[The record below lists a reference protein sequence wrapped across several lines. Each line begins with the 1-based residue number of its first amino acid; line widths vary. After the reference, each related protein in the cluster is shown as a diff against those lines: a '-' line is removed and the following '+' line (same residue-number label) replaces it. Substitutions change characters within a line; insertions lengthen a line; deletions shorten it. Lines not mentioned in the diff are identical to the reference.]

1 MLMSLYLMWTPAAR
15 AEGVESLWYDFTN
28 RSADV
33 YILAPSAI
41 PMGAGRVSV
50 SQQLYLN
57 TVVSA
62 GIHEHASLN
71 VSASPP
77 MWLAAELEDYSE
89 LKFASYGLKA
99 GWETLPGLHLGG
111 GAEARVLAGDLYGIG
126 YLSATWGSRDSN
138 VTLNGGAARAAA
150 TDEVDGLLVLS
161 GQHRVG
167 DHLALLSENWL
178 LVDREHLLTSIG
190 LRWIA
195 RRWTVDLV
203 RVSSD
208 GDHWPW
214 LNVTRHWGG

>member
-1 MLMSLYLMWTPAAR
+1 MISLYLMWMSVAR

-33 YILAPSAI
+33 YVLAPSAI

-62 GIHEHASLN
+62 GIHDHASL
-71 VSASPP
+71 VISASPP
-77 MWLAAELEDYSE
+77 LWLMGELEGADDRA
-89 LKFASYGLKA
+89 FASYGLKA
-99 GWETLPGLHLGG
+99 GWQTLPGLYLGG

-126 YLSATWGSRDSN
+126 YLSTTWGSRDSN
-138 VTLNGGAARAAA
+138 LTLSGGAARRADSGA
-150 TDEVDGLLVLS
+150 VDGLLVLS

-167 DHLALLSENWL
+167 EHLALLSESWL
-178 LVDREHLLTSIG
+178 LVDRGDLLSSVG
-190 LRWIA
+190 ARWLS

-203 RVSSD
+203 RVHAD
-208 GDHWPW
+208 GESWPW